1 MECSAKA
8 GKPWA
13 RLMCMSPG
21 KRALCCLAPTNKI
34 QMNSA
39 SVWVL
44 GLKLNRAK
52 LSELVRDIAGLPG
65 LMQADGF
72 EVLPI
77 TAAHRLR
84 T

>member
-1 MECSAKA
+1 
-8 GKPWA
+8 
-13 RLMCMSPG
+13 
-21 KRALCCLAPTNKI
+21 
-34 QMNSA
+34 
-39 SVWVL
+39 VWVL

-52 LSELVRDIAGLPG
+52 LSELVRDIAGLPE